1 MINQNDN
8 EIKETIKNIIS
19 KVSRIEANKITD
31 HASLRDEL
39 YIDSLQATQIIVLI
53 QDKYNI
59 KIEEVEIFNVDN
71 ILDIVELIKEYRNNI
86 LGY

>member
-1 MINQNDN
+1 MINQDDN

-19 KVSRIEANKITD
+19 KVSRIETNKISD

-59 KIEEVEIFNVDN
+59 KIDEVEIFNVDN

-86 LGY
+86 LGS